1 MALSN
6 YRSEYLG
13 NGWHEVV
20 VGKPEMFTANSGTQG
35 VKFPLRGDG
44 GTTMASFFLTEAA
57 MFRLAAFAEACGLTK
72 DELKAYDE
80 TNPNSHNVLIDRRLK
95 VLVERDRR
103 SKYHEAVDYIKAGDP
118 TPMPAETPAT
128 PIHDPGPPVTPEDDI
143 PF

>member
-20 VGKPEMFTANSGTQG
+20 VGKPEMFTANSGTEG
-35 VKFPLRGDG
+35 VTFLLRGDG
-44 GTTMASFFLTEAA
+44 GTTKATFFLTEAA
-57 MFRLAAFAEACGLTK
+57 LWRLAVFADACGLTD

-80 TNPNSHNVLIDRRLK
+80 TNPNSHNVLIGKRVK
-95 VLVERDRR
+95 ALVEPGRNP
-103 SKYHEAVDYIKAGDP
+103 KYHEAVDYIKAGEP
-118 TPMPAETPAT
+118 TPMPAETPAV
-128 PIHDPGPPVTPEDDI
+128 PIHDPGPPAAVEEAS